1 MKSRY
6 ACAIQAAA
14 PLAFDVGPIEMTHS
28 PEPVIPQPAPESRD
42 LPIPQG
48 KQRQTRCVLR
58 MTNPIQHL
66 GIAIDNIARCVY
78 RHLLGVCIPA
88 ASIRLAD
95 IEADRQF
102 VLQRLETA
110 CADVA
115 YWRGE
120 LERTEEM
127 LDTAQQHLA
136 TLRSKRRLDNRRTG
150 SRGA

>member
-1 MKSRY
+1 MS
-6 ACAIQAAA
+6 
-14 PLAFDVGPIEMTHS
+14 
-28 PEPVIPQPAPESRD
+28 
-42 LPIPQG
+42 
-48 KQRQTRCVLR
+48 
-58 MTNPIQHL
+58 NPFQHL
-66 GIAIDNIARCVY
+66 GIAMDNIARCIY
-78 RHLLGVCIPA
+78 RHLLGVRIPA

-136 TLRSKRRLDNRRTG
+136 TLRSERRLDNRRTG

>member
-1 MKSRY
+1 MFNALLHR
-6 ACAIQAAA
+6 A
-14 PLAFDVGPIEMTHS
+14 GM
-28 PEPVIPQPAPESRD
+28 
-42 LPIPQG
+42 
-48 KQRQTRCVLR
+48 
-58 MTNPIQHL
+58 
-66 GIAIDNIARCVY
+66 AIDNAARAIY
-78 RHLLGVCIPA
+78 RRVLGVRIPA

-136 TLRSKRRLDNRRTG
+136 TLRSKRRLDNRRPG